1 MVRWADLLAVDRP
14 ESENKM
20 GCKRFDCFF
29 ERHVGFGVR
38 WQTNCGYPL
47 VLSVA
52 TVFLTFTVGFGKR
65 LY

>member
-1 MVRWADLLAVDRP
+1 
-14 ESENKM
+14 M

-29 ERHVGFGVR
+29 EQHIGFGVR

-52 TVFLTFTVGFGKR
+52 TIFVTFTIGFGKR